1 VTREHEPRLA
11 RSREELEAAR
21 VLVDRGFFPQA
32 VSRAYYAGFY
42 AAAEALLALG
52 ETRSKHSGVIA
63 AFASLV
69 VKTGGVEDEIG
80 RALRSLFEQRSV
92 ADYGDERLSSE
103 HAEDAL
109 EKASKVV
116 AAIEGWLSEQ
126 GP

>member
-1 VTREHEPRLA
+1 MTREHEPRLA

-21 VLVDRGFFPQA
+21 VLADRGFFPQA

-42 AAAEALLALG
+42 AAAEALLVLG

-69 VKTGGVEDEIG
+69 VKTGGVAEEIG
-80 RALRSLFEQRSV
+80 RALRSLFDQRSV
-92 ADYGDERLSSE
+92 ADYGDERVSGE
-103 HAEDAL
+103 QAEAAL
-109 EKASKVV
+109 EKAAKVV
-116 AAIEGWLSEQ
+116 AAVDHWLSEQ